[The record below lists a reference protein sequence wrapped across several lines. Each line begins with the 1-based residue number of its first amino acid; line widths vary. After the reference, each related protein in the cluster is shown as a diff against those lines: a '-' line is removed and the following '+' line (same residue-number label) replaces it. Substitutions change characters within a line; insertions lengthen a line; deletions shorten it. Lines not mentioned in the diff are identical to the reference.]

1 MTTFMLSSYQAS
13 LHHPAGKENMKI
25 VKHWTG
31 IPFLDSSQITP
42 YHKRV
47 GGGLVFYGIFVL
59 VVFSVILMIM
69 EYQNRYCWF
78 FLMMIWGMILS
89 FFSIAIYL
97 NMFGNYYYNLHIFFS
112 IDYSVFSAINKAIR
126 LPISALNR
134 MINAGMVLYLL
145 AVPLFVY
152 DFTQSSGSGI
162 KRMSLFILL
171 ILYNLSFYDPFH
183 AYRIYLNSHI
193 SPYAALYIR
202 FISALHLVNRIVS
215 FIYLFYPVKILIRY
229 RAQNHIHFIRQQIS
243 LLASC
248 LAVQHILF
256 YGIFF
261 IGPSVMSVNEAITRG
276 FWIFENIYTV
286 YTWFYLIIP
295 ATIVGL
301 LLVTILLFNYRLGS
315 LVHIFV
321 DRKIQRNIS
330 RMNELLSD
338 ILHSEKNL
346 LFSIHILA
354 DQAVREEGDQ
364 KKMLKTV
371 EKIREISDLSLQ
383 RTSGTLDTLR
393 DIHYQFTENNLI
405 AALEEAVAKAN
416 LGEDIAV
423 AWDKGQWDSRLTRC
437 RFDYYHINAVLVN
450 LLNNAAEAIRHTG
463 RKNGHVLLE
472 MAVQFQW
479 IFIIIQDNGIGI
491 KKADLKRIF
500 EPYYSGKSGGLHWGL
515 GLTYTYRVV
524 KSHWGQIRVESKWGE
539 GTSVQ
544 IILPLTIS
552 RKGN

>member
-1 MTTFMLSSYQAS
+1 
-13 LHHPAGKENMKI
+13 
-25 VKHWTG
+25 
-31 IPFLDSSQITP
+31 
-42 YHKRV
+42 
-47 GGGLVFYGIFVL
+47 
-59 VVFSVILMIM
+59 
-69 EYQNRYCWF
+69 
-78 FLMMIWGMILS
+78 
-89 FFSIAIYL
+89 
-97 NMFGNYYYNLHIFFS
+97 
-112 IDYSVFSAINKAIR
+112 
-126 LPISALNR
+126 
-134 MINAGMVLYLL
+134 MINAGMALYLL

-162 KRMSLFILL
+162 KRLTLFILL
-171 ILYNLSFYDPFH
+171 ILYNLLFYDPFH
-183 AYRIYLNSHI
+183 AYRIYINSHT
-193 SPYAALYIR
+193 SPYAALYVR
-202 FISALHLVNRIVS
+202 LISVLHLVNRILI

-256 YGIFF
+256 YGVFF
-261 IGPSVMSVNEAITRG
+261 IGPSLMSVNEAITRG

-286 YTWFYLIIP
+286 YAWFYLIIP
-295 ATIVGL
+295 ATVVGL

-321 DRKIQRNIS
+321 DRKIQRNIL

-354 DQAVREEGDQ
+354 DQAVREGRDPG
-364 KKMLKTV
+364 KMLKAA
-371 EKIREISDLSLQ
+371 EKIRKITDSSLQ
-383 RTSGTLDTLR
+383 RTSSTLDSLR

-405 AALEEAVAKAN
+405 AALEEAVAKAS
-416 LGEDIAV
+416 LDEEITV
-423 AWDKGQWDSRLTRC
+423 VWDKGQWDPRLTRC
-437 RFDYYHINAVLVN
+437 HFDYYHINAALVN
-450 LLNNAAEAIRHTG
+450 LLDNAAEAVRHSG
-463 RKNGHVLLE
+463 RKGGRIILE

-479 IFIIIQDNGIGI
+479 IFIIIQDNGTGI
-491 KKADLKRIF
+491 KKADLKRLF

-515 GLTYTYRVV
+515 GLTYAYRVV

-544 IILPLTIS
+544 IILPLTMN

>member
-1 MTTFMLSSYQAS
+1 
-13 LHHPAGKENMKI
+13 
-25 VKHWTG
+25 
-31 IPFLDSSQITP
+31 
-42 YHKRV
+42 
-47 GGGLVFYGIFVL
+47 
-59 VVFSVILMIM
+59 MIK

-78 FLMMIWGMILS
+78 FLMMIGGMILS

-97 NMFGNYYYNLHIFFS
+97 NMFGNYYYNLYPFFS
-112 IDYSVFSAINKAIR
+112 IDYSVFSLINQVIK
-126 LPISALNR
+126 LPISVLNR
-134 MINAGMVLYLL
+134 MINAGMALYLL

-152 DFTQSSGSGI
+152 DFTQSSGSGV
-162 KRMSLFILL
+162 KRLVFFVFLM
-171 ILYNLSFYDPFH
+171 LYNFLFYDPFH
-183 AYRIYLNSHI
+183 AYRIYINSHT
-193 SPYAALYIR
+193 SLHAALYIR
-202 FISALHLVNRIVS
+202 FISALHLVNRILIFV
-215 FIYLFYPVKILIRY
+215 YLFYPVKILIRY
-229 RAQNHIHFIRQQIS
+229 RAQNHIHFIRHQIS

-261 IGPSVMSVNEAITRG
+261 IGPSLMSINEAIGSG
-276 FWIFENIYTV
+276 FWIFKNIYTV

-301 LLVTILLFNYRLGS
+301 LLVTILLLNYRLGS
-315 LVHIFV
+315 LVHVFV
-321 DRKIQRNIS
+321 DRKIQQDLS

-354 DQAVREEGDQ
+354 DRAAQEEGNRG
-364 KKMLKTV
+364 KMLETV
-371 EKIREISDLSLQ
+371 EKIRGIIDLSLK
-383 RTSGTLDTLR
+383 RTSDTLDSLR

-416 LGEDIAV
+416 LDERIKIV
-423 AWDKGQWDSRLTRC
+423 WDKDRQDPRLTRC

-463 RKNGHVLLE
+463 RKEGRILLE
-472 MAVQFQW
+472 TAVQFQW
-479 IFIIIQDNGIGI
+479 VFIIIRDNGIGI
-491 KKADLKRIF
+491 KKADLKRLF
-500 EPYYSGKSGGLHWGL
+500 EPYYSGKPGGLHWGL
-515 GLTYTYRVV
+515 GLTYSYRVV
-524 KSHWGQIRVESKWGE
+524 KSHWGQIRVESKWGQ

-544 IILPLTIS
+544 IILPLTTN